1 MKLPSLFV
9 FGAALGS
16 LLAAINPASAQG
28 TAFTYQG
35 LLNDS
40 GNPANGLYD
49 IQFGAY
55 DAVNDGNLVGSLVT
69 NTAVAVSN
77 GLFTTT
83 IDFGAGVFA
92 GQPLW
97 LDLAVSTNGADT
109 FDAVTPRQPLTPT
122 PYAIFSSSAGS
133 AAVATTAQ
141 TVSAGVISADS
152 LGTVGAPAPG
162 QVLGFS
168 GAQLVW
174 QDPVVGGSSGGW
186 SLTGNLG
193 TSPGANFLG
202 TLDTQPLELKVA
214 GARAL
219 RLEPDGLSSGAPNV
233 IGGSSANSAAGG
245 VIGAAISGGGAA
257 NLSGLPYPNS
267 VSANFG
273 SIGGGVKNV
282 AAGQYAR
289 VGGGFQNLASGYI
302 STVGGGAYNDAITNE
317 ASVLGGAYNL
327 ASGIGATIGG
337 GGYDGSTAQGNLASG
352 PVAFVG
358 GGLGNSASGYGTSI
372 AGGQQNNAG
381 GDTAAVGG
389 GYLNSASGSDTFH
402 YFQGQFLTFFLGG
415 STVGGGYDN
424 TASASGATVPGGALN
439 TAGGDLSFAAG
450 FRANAANPGCF
461 VWSDTSSSSTF
472 TSTGAN
478 QFLIRAAGGVGIG
491 TASPQSKLHVFDSV
505 SVSHRVE
512 TGGGVNAWARIEFAN
527 GNGQWNVGTSRGYNG
542 DQLYFNRQ
550 GISASALALQPSGD
564 ATFSGNVSVCTLT
577 IRGGCDLAEP
587 FATTEAEI
595 EKGSVVV
602 IDPAHP
608 GQLKLSNSAYDT
620 RVAGV
625 VSGANGINPGI
636 AMHQEGA
643 LEGGQNVALTG
654 RVYALADAS
663 SGAIEPGDL
672 LTTSSTPGHAMKAAD
687 HARAQGAILGKAMT
701 GLARGRGMVL
711 VLVTL
716 Q

>member
-1 MKLPSLFV
+1 MMKINIRIVWAGLV
-9 FGAALGS
+9 
-16 LLAAINPASAQG
+16 LLSTLNPQLATVSAQG

-35 LLNDS
+35 RLNDG

-55 DAVNDGNLVGSLVT
+55 DALTNGNLVGGLVT

-77 GLFTTT
+77 GHFTTT
-83 IDFGAGVFA
+83 IDFGAGVFS

-97 LDLAVSTNGADT
+97 LDLAISTNGAGA
-109 FDAVTPRQPLTPT
+109 FGAVSPRQPLTPS

-133 AAVATTAQ
+133 AGIATTAQ
-141 TVSAGVISADS
+141 TVSAGVISPAS
-152 LGTVGAPAPG
+152 FGPAAAPSAG

-168 GAQLVW
+168 GTQLVW
-174 QDPVVGGSSGGW
+174 QDPVIGGNSGGW

-193 TSPGANFLG
+193 TSAGANFLG
-202 TLDTQPLELKVA
+202 TLDSKPLELRVA
-214 GARAL
+214 GTRAL
-219 RLEPDGLSSGAPNV
+219 RLEPDAASSGAPNV

-245 VIGAAISGGGAA
+245 VLGAAISGGGAA
-257 NLSGLPYPNS
+257 NLSGSPYPNS
-267 VSANFG
+267 VTANFG
-273 SIGGGVKNV
+273 SIGGGVNNV

-327 ASGIGATIGG
+327 ASGVGSTVGG
-337 GGYDGSTAQGNLASG
+337 GGYDGTTGHGNLASG
-352 PVAFVG
+352 PVSFVG
-358 GGLGNSASGYGTSI
+358 GGIANTAEGYASTV
-372 AGGQQNNAG
+372 A
-381 GDTAAVGG
+381 GG
-389 GYLNSASGSDTFH
+389 GYNYA
-402 YFQGQFLTFFLGG
+402 
-415 STVGGGYDN
+415 
-424 TASASGATVPGGALN
+424 
-439 TAGGDLSFAAG
+439 AGDYSFAAG
-450 FRANAANPGCF
+450 GGAQALHRGAF
-461 VWSDTSSSSTF
+461 VWADSQVGWFASQ
-472 TSTGAN
+472 AN
-478 QFLIRAAGGVGIG
+478 DQFLIRAAGGVGIG
-491 TASPQSKLHVFDSV
+491 TASPTAKLHIYDGA
-505 SVSHRVE
+505 SVSHRIQ
-512 TGGGVNAWARIEFAN
+512 TGGGVNAWARVEFAN

-550 GISASALALQPSGD
+550 GVSANALALQPGGD

-587 FATTEAEI
+587 FATTEPEI

-608 GQLKLSNSAYDT
+608 GQLKLSQSAYDT

-625 VSGANGINPGI
+625 ISGANGINPGI
-636 AMHQEGA
+636 SLHQEGA
-643 LEGGQNVALTG
+643 LEGGQNVALSG
-654 RVYALADAS
+654 RVYVLVDAS

-672 LTTSSTPGHAMKAAD
+672 LTTSATAGHAMKVTD
-687 HARAQGAILGKAMT
+687 HTRAQGAILGKAMGCLPGGK
-701 GLARGRGMVL
+701 GLL
-711 VLVTL
+711 LTLVTL